1 MEFFHKRAVLF
12 LRVSFGIF
20 YLWFG
25 VLLLFNVNPIQRAIV
40 VNSNPLLHSQ
50 LLIFSISIIEV
61 LIGLS
66 YLSNKFVKISTI
78 LMIVHEILGSL
89 FILLTQGFDPRFPIL
104 SLLGI
109 FVIKNL
115 ILISAGLVILAEP
128 SVRSGSEKPENIS
141 PEKK

>member
-1 MEFFHKRAVLF
+1 
-12 LRVSFGIF
+12 
-20 YLWFG
+20 
-25 VLLLFNVNPIQRAIV
+25 
-40 VNSNPLLHSQ
+40 
-50 LLIFSISIIEV
+50 
-61 LIGLS
+61 
-66 YLSNKFVKISTI
+66 
-78 LMIVHEILGSL
+78 MIVHEILGSL